1 MTTGAM
7 CSSVVLSR
15 PDRGRHT
22 HKEARPDMTRI
33 TSTAAVQT
41 AYAVTA
47 DALTKWGEAYA
58 ATVADIDHGATA
70 RDIAD
75 AWRKAGVKPANK
87 DAVGD
92 MARAATLTAY
102 PEVWAVIAD
111 AYDGA
116 VKYPHAIVAR
126 AREQRGARYVDA
138 VLSAMTGAIDAAD
151 DDTREEET
159 AKAIRKAV
167 KTLKAAKREAAPT
180 TGEETASEETTG
192 EETVET
198 VETVEVPE
206 DETTLAE
213 MLAAAGRILAGAEKR
228 LSAGETVTRLE
239 RDAFM
244 AQAARVAG
252 LLKSDTAVAV

>member
-1 MTTGAM
+1 MTAT
-7 CSSVVLSR
+7 
-15 PDRGRHT
+15 
-22 HKEARPDMTRI
+22 I
-33 TSTAAVQT
+33 TSTTAVRT
-41 AYAVTA
+41 AYKVTA
-47 DALTKWGEAYA
+47 DALTSWAKAYT
-58 ATVADIDHGATA
+58 ATADDLRHGASA

-92 MARAATLTAY
+92 MARAATLTAV
-102 PEVWAVIAD
+102 PGIWDAIA
-111 AYDGA
+111 ASYEGA

-126 AREQRGARYVDA
+126 AREQRGAKYVDA
-138 VLSAMTGAIDAAD
+138 VLKAMTDAIDAAD
-151 DDTREEET
+151 DDTREEAT
-159 AKAIRKAV
+159 AKAVSKAV

-180 TGEETASEETTG
+180 TGEETVSEETTG

-198 VETVEVPE
+198 VETVEAPE

-252 LLKSDTAVAV
+252 LLKSETAVAV